1 MGRPETDQA
10 LGLAMQVLGSG
21 LLSADHN
28 EEALSVQE
36 AEFFMLRRLGAIEQ
50 NILAAQSNLAISYER
65 TERLDEAM
73 RIRKDVYS
81 GRLRLHGEEHIETLR
96 AANNYAVSLNDL
108 KHFGEARLLMRKW
121 MPVARRVIGDNDRL
135 MLKMRRLYAEAL
147 YRDDSATLDDLH
159 EAATTLEDT
168 QRIARR
174 VLGRSHPTTTGVED
188 CLQEA
193 RAPLR
198 THETPPGS
206 P

>member
-1 MGRPETDQA
+1 
-10 LGLAMQVLGSG
+10 MQVLGSG
-21 LLSADHN
+21 LLSADHY

-159 EAATTLEDT
+159 EAATTLEEAE
-168 QRIARR
+168 RIARR
-174 VLGRSHPTTTGVED
+174 VFGIAHPLVADFE
-188 CLQEA
+188 LVLRRAQAALRA
-193 RAPLR
+193 R
-198 THETPPGS
+198 ETPS
-206 P
+206 PAESA